1 MMSNMRTVID
11 VPDEIIEILDRLSSS
26 KRRSRASVIREALA
40 KYVDELPMPNLQAA
54 FGIWNKRNKDGVSY
68 QADIRKEWDS

>member
-1 MMSNMRTVID
+1 MRTVID
-11 VPDEIIEILDRLSSS
+11 VPDEIIETLDRLSSS

>member
-1 MMSNMRTVID
+1 MRTVID
-11 VPDEIIEILDRLSSS
+11 VPDEIIETLDRLSSS
-26 KRRSRASVIREALA
+26 KRRSRASIIREALA

>member
-1 MMSNMRTVID
+1 MRTVID
-11 VPDEIIEILDRLSSS
+11 VPDEVIEILDRLSSS

>member
-1 MMSNMRTVID
+1 MRTVID
-11 VPDEIIEILDRLSSS
+11 VPDEVIETLDRLSSS